1 METEAERRLQLVASI
16 LESHPLITGD
26 ILMPISTDQ
35 AALLQQL
42 RDQGYVVLIVE
53 PSETERIS
61 RERLESR
68 LRADA
73 ADHIEDLL
81 SLEAVR
87 IR

>member
-1 METEAERRLQLVASI
+1 
-16 LESHPLITGD
+16 
-26 ILMPISTDQ
+26 MPISTEQ
-35 AALLQQL
+35 AAVVQQL
-42 RDQGYVVLIVE
+42 QDKGYVVLLLE
-53 PSETERIS
+53 PSETEHIS

>member
-1 METEAERRLQLVASI
+1 RSGKASSI
-16 LESHPLITGD
+16 AASTLEPNPLITGD
-26 ILMPISTDQ
+26 ILMPISTEQ
-35 AALLQQL
+35 AAVLQQL
-42 RDQGYVVLIVE
+42 RDQGYVVLLVE
-53 PSETERIS
+53 PSETEHIS

>member
-1 METEAERRLQLVASI
+1 
-16 LESHPLITGD
+16 
-26 ILMPISTDQ
+26 MPISSDQ

-42 RDQGYVVLIVE
+42 RDQGYVVLLVE
-53 PSETERIS
+53 PGETEHIS
-61 RERLESR
+61 RDRLESR

-81 SLEAVR
+81 SLEAVQ

>member
-1 METEAERRLQLVASI
+1 MS
-16 LESHPLITGD
+16 
-26 ILMPISTDQ
+26 ISTDQ

-42 RDQGYVVLIVE
+42 RDKGYVVLLVE
-53 PSETERIS
+53 PSETEHIS

-68 LRADA
+68 LRADV

-87 IR
+87 SR

>member
-1 METEAERRLQLVASI
+1 VL
-16 LESHPLITGD
+16 LEHSSTFENHPLITGD
-26 ILMPISTDQ
+26 IFMPISSDQ

-42 RDQGYVVLIVE
+42 RNQGYVVLLVE
-53 PSETERIS
+53 PSETEHIS

-81 SLEAVR
+81 SLEAVQ

>member
-1 METEAERRLQLVASI
+1 MSI
-16 LESHPLITGD
+16 S
-26 ILMPISTDQ
+26 SDQ

-42 RDQGYVVLIVE
+42 RDQGYVVLLVE
-53 PSETERIS
+53 PGETEHIS

-73 ADHIEDLL
+73 ADHIEDLQ